1 MYGDCVDRNPY
12 EEEGGERKKRFE
24 PERYMECKELEWE
37 SDDDAAGEYF
47 VGPYCSDKGEYFV
60 D

>member
-1 MYGDCVDRNPY
+1 
-12 EEEGGERKKRFE
+12 
-24 PERYMECKELEWE
+24 LEWE

-60 D
+60 DW